1 MNLETQSSPNT
12 LHPAVIKLIQKRW
25 GTNFLEYL
33 SWDLK
38 QLPDI
43 TQMLDLELAAKRI
56 IKAIESKETIGIY
69 GDYDVDGTTSCA
81 LLAQFFSL
89 IGVKVE
95 LIQPS
100 RFIEGYGLHVSSIV
114 DAKEKGIK
122 VLITVDCGITSN
134 EAADYALLENLDLI
148 ITDHHKDASPTMPKA
163 FAVINPN
170 RRDETCIPDLKTLA
184 GVGVAF
190 ALAVKIRQLLIEEG
204 QKIPSLY
211 PLLSYVAIG
220 TISDMAYLSPTN
232 LKLCRHGLKSLAST
246 NFEGLKVFFTPEE
259 RNVPFIVSEKIS
271 FNIGP
276 LINAKGRLDH
286 PELALKLLLA
296 SSHQEAIEL
305 YHVLQLSN
313 KERKFIQQEVFLEAK
328 EQVIKNLKNEDPLIH
343 ILFAPHWH
351 EGVVGIVAAKIVEA
365 FSVPAIV
372 LTSSEKEGI
381 IKGSARTAGD
391 LNIFDYLYQCQDLFL
406 KFGGHQAAAGLSMN
420 IQHLEAFKEKMDQL
434 LKPLPYNLRSEQF
447 LYDQEIHAQDVNA
460 KLVRDLELL
469 EPFGQ
474 GNEKPIF
481 KLSKV
486 KINSF
491 RILKDQHVKWF
502 FSAIDDSSQIV
513 NGISFN
519 YLNQWK
525 SIHPEELFKEQKN
538 QTLNVFGTIGIN
550 RFNGNETIQFQVIK
564 IELGF

>member
-1 MNLETQSSPNT
+1 MNLETEASPNT

-25 GTNFLEYL
+25 GKFFLDFL

-56 IKAIESKETIGIY
+56 IKAIKANETIGIY

-89 IGVKVE
+89 LDVKVE

-114 DAKEKGIK
+114 DAKEKKIK

-232 LKLCRHGLKSLAST
+232 LKLCRHGLKSLAQTS
-246 NFEGLKVFFTPEE
+246 FEGLKVFFTPEE

-296 SSHQEAIEL
+296 STHQEAIEL
-305 YHVLQLSN
+305 YHILQLSN

-328 EQVIKNLKNEDPLIH
+328 EQVIKNLKTENPLIH

-365 FSVPAIV
+365 FSIPAIV
-372 LTSSEKEGI
+372 LTSSDKEGI

-406 KFGGHQAAAGLSMN
+406 KFGGHQAAAGLSMQV
-420 IQHLEAFKEKMDQL
+420 QHLEAFKEKMDQL
-434 LKPLPYNLRSEQF
+434 LKPLPYNLRSETF
-447 LYDQEIHAQDVNA
+447 LYDQEIHAHDVNA

-502 FSAIDDSSQIV
+502 FSALDDSSQIV